1 MYNSFVSHPSDA
13 DLLRR
18 SLDGNRAAY
27 ASLFHRH
34 ASRIGRLAYLLLHDW
49 DASEDIVQETFLR
62 GLVRLESFRGES
74 SPRSWFIAIA
84 LNLVRN
90 LKRAGRNRP
99 ASADPAALDEF
110 GPPRR
115 GVVTSVLRRE
125 TSAQL
130 AVALGFLTHGQRE
143 VFVLHYIEG
152 LPYDEIAPL
161 QRISVAAARQAAH
174 RARDV
179 LKERIPSHVSATRGS

>member
-1 MYNSFVSHPSDA
+1 MYNSFVPHPSDA

-18 SLDGNRAAY
+18 SLEGDRAAY

-34 ASRIGRLAYLLLHDW
+34 ASRVGRLAYLLLHDW
-49 DASEDIVQETFLR
+49 DSAEDVVQETFLR
-62 GLVRLESFRGES
+62 GLVRLDTFRFDS
-74 SPRSWFIAIA
+74 SPRSWFVAIA

-90 LKRAGRNRP
+90 LKRAGRLKP
-99 ASADPAALDEF
+99 ASTDPAALDGF

-125 TSAQL
+125 TSGQL
-130 AVALGFLTHGQRE
+130 AVALGYLTPAQRE

-152 LPYDEIAPL
+152 LPYDDIAPL
-161 QRISVAAARQAAH
+161 QKISAAAARQSAH
-174 RARDV
+174 RARDI
-179 LKERIPSHVSATRGS
+179 LKERIPGHISSSKVS

>member
-1 MYNSFVSHPSDA
+1 MYNSFVPTASDA

-18 SLDGNRAAY
+18 SLDGDRAAY

-34 ASRIGRLAYLLLHDW
+34 ASRVGRLAYLLLHDW
-49 DASEDIVQETFLR
+49 DAAEDVVQETFLR
-62 GLVRLESFRGES
+62 GLVRLASFRGES

-84 LNLVRN
+84 LNFVRN
-90 LKRAGRNRP
+90 MKRAGRLRP
-99 ASADPAALDEF
+99 AAADPVSLDEF

-115 GVVTSVLRRE
+115 GVVTSILRRE

-130 AVALGFLTHGQRE
+130 AVALGFLTPAQRE

-152 LPYDEIAPL
+152 LPYDDIAPI
-161 QRISVAAARQAAH
+161 QKISVAAARQAAH

-179 LKERIPSHVSATRGS
+179 LKERIPNHISASRGS